1 MVSMCPSGRIEKHAP
16 ASGTAAV
23 DVDQPHPTEDAGAT
37 MHGHA
42 HTVDD
47 RANGTRP
54 RAVPARPDDHRL
66 LMLQRMAGNRAVTE
80 LVQGGATTVVQ
91 RCGGETHAG
100 CPCAE
105 PGGDQATSDR
115 V

>member
-42 HTVDD
+42 TPSTT
-47 RANGTRP
+47 GPTEP
-54 RAVPARPDDHRL
+54 GPARYRRAPDDHRL
-66 LMLQRMAGNRAVTE
+66 LMLQRMAGNRAVAE